1 MKCSFLNQN
10 RCYRTASLIQL
21 CLNDQTSCITVW
33 ICFQFHHF
41 CSQKDHFQK
50 IVDTILSMCRNRTE
64 NRTSTPVF
72 RNQFVFGKLLLY
84 FFNVC
89 TRLINLVDSN
99 DDFYTGSL
107 CMVDCLDGL
116 WHNTIICSDNQD
128 CNIGR
133 ICTTH
138 THCGKCL
145 MTRSIQE
152 RDLLSI
158 DGHHRCT
165 DMLGNTTGLAV
176 CHTCGTDRVQQGC
189 FTMIDMTHNTDNR
202 WTWNQILRIFF
213 ILF

>member
-50 IVDTILSMCRNRTE
+50 IVDTFLSMCRNRTE

-107 CMVDCLDGL
+107 CMVDCLNGL

-138 THCGKCL
+138 THCGKCF
-145 MTRSIQE
+145 MS
-152 RDLLSI
+152 
-158 DGHHRCT
+158 RCIEEGDFLT
-165 DMLGNTTGLAV
+165 VD
-176 CHTCGTDRVQQGC
+176 
-189 FTMIDMTHNTDNR
+189 FHN
-202 WTWNQILRIFF
+202 
-213 ILF
+213 